1 MVIHCYDAMKLY
13 EAVALT
19 GLQLRYV
26 LRSKIATS
34 DGQAFCV
41 VSSSVGL
48 CDLFFWHHNI
58 FFYYLN
64 LNLSSLSPFKEMQVD
79 KELKTRATQKV
90 PPLFLVTI
98 IGGFEI
104 VLCKCFV
111 WRVRNHFLFEAQLL
125 LKIISCLRS
134 WGPQFVKHP
143 LLFFLLAL

>member
-1 MVIHCYDAMKLY
+1 MCYGLKLRHLMVKHFVSYLHLW
-13 EAVALT
+13 V
-19 GLQLRYV
+19 YV
-26 LRSKIATS
+26 IY
-34 DGQAFCV
+34 
-41 VSSSVGL
+41 
-48 CDLFFWHHNI
+48 FFWHHNI
-58 FFYYLN
+58 IFYNLN
-64 LNLSSLSPFKEMQVD
+64 LNLRSLSPFKEMQVD

-143 LLFFLLAL
+143 LLFFTSTLSFHILFHFSL

>member
-1 MVIHCYDAMKLY
+1 MKLY

-48 CDLFFWHHNI
+48 CDFFLAPQYN
-58 FFYYLN
+58 FYYLN

-79 KELKTRATQKV
+79 KELKTRATQKCR
-90 PPLFLVTI
+90 P
-98 IGGFEI
+98 
-104 VLCKCFV
+104 C
-111 WRVRNHFLFEAQLL
+111 
-125 LKIISCLRS
+125 S
-134 WGPQFVKHP
+134 WSR
-143 LLFFLLAL
+143 